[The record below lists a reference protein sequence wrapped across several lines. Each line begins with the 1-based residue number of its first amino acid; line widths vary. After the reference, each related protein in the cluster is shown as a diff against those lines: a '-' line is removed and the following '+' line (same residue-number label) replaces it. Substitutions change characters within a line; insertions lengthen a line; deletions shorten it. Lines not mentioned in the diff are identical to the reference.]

1 MSRLKWNRTPTK
13 DYNTIEYY
21 ARNGYN
27 ELDYETRC
35 LRLYDF
41 YKKKRD
47 RKRHK
52 KVKSV
57 KTNKRGRKSNNANT
71 FHIQGE

>member
-1 MSRLKWNRTPTK
+1 MARLKWDRTPTK

-52 KVKSV
+52 KVK
-57 KTNKRGRKSNNANT
+57 KTKKIRRLSKTS
-71 FHIQGE
+71 